1 MLFSGINYRKRT
13 NFMKNELAILM
24 ITAASIGFLHTLFGP
39 DHYVPFVVMAKARKW
54 SLVKTSWITLLCGL
68 GHIFSSV
75 LIGLAGI
82 ALGITVSKLNVI
94 ESFRGGLAAWML
106 LAFGLVYFIWGMH
119 RAFKNRP
126 HTHWH
131 THSEKTEHLH
141 THKHDNDHLH
151 VHNED
156 GKNITPWILFTI
168 FLFGPCEPLIPLLMY
183 PAAKSSY
190 WGLLLVTGIFGSVT
204 IITMLSIVI
213 ISSWGINFL
222 PIRKLERFT
231 HALAGGAILL
241 CGMAII
247 FLGL

>member
-1 MLFSGINYRKRT
+1 
-13 NFMKNELAILM
+13 MKNELAILM

-54 SLVKTSWITLLCGL
+54 SLVKTGWITLLCGL
-68 GHIFSSV
+68 SHIFSSV

-82 ALGITVSKLNVI
+82 ALGLTVSKLNVI

-106 LAFGLVYFIWGMH
+106 LAFGFVYFIWGIH
-119 RAFKNRP
+119 RALKNRP

-131 THSEKTEHLH
+131 AHSEKTKHLH

-151 VHNED
+151 IHNED

-231 HALAGGAILL
+231 HALAGGAVLL

>member
-1 MLFSGINYRKRT
+1 
-13 NFMKNELAILM
+13 MKNELAILM

-39 DHYVPFVVMAKARKW
+39 DHYVPFIVMAKARKW

-75 LIGLAGI
+75 LIGLVGI

-94 ESFRGGLAAWML
+94 ESFRGGLAAWMFT
-106 LAFGLVYFIWGMH
+106 AFGLVYFIWGIP

-131 THSEKTEHLH
+131 AHGDKTEHLH

-151 VHNED
+151 IHNED

-190 WGLLLVTGIFGSVT
+190 WGLLLVTGVFGSVT

>member
-1 MLFSGINYRKRT
+1 
-13 NFMKNELAILM
+13 MKNELAILM

-54 SLVKTSWITLLCGL
+54 SLVKTGWITLLCGL

-106 LAFGLVYFIWGMH
+106 LAFGLVYFIWGIH

-131 THSEKTEHLH
+131 THSEKAEHLH

-151 VHNED
+151 IHNED

-222 PIRKLERFT
+222 PIRRLERFT
-231 HALAGGAILL
+231 HALAGGAVLL

>member
-1 MLFSGINYRKRT
+1 ME
-13 NFMKNELAILM
+13 NELTVLM

-39 DHYVPFVVMAKARKW
+39 DHYVPFIVMAKARKW
-54 SLVKTSWITLLCGL
+54 SLLKTGWITMLCGL
-68 GHIFSSV
+68 GHILSSV
-75 LIGLAGI
+75 VIGLAGI
-82 ALGITVSKLNVI
+82 ALGLTVAKLNGI

-106 LAFGLVYFIWGMH
+106 TAFGLVYFIWGIR
-119 RAFKNRP
+119 RAVKNRQ

-131 THSEKTEHLH
+131 AHDDLTKHLH
-141 THKHDNDHLH
+141 AHKHNDDHLH
-151 VHNED
+151 VHNET

-183 PAAKSSY
+183 PAAGNSM
-190 WGLLLVTGIFGSVT
+190 WGLVMVTGIFGSVT
-204 IITMLSIVI
+204 IITMLSVVV

-222 PIRKLERFT
+222 PLRKLERFT

-241 CGMAII
+241 CGLAII